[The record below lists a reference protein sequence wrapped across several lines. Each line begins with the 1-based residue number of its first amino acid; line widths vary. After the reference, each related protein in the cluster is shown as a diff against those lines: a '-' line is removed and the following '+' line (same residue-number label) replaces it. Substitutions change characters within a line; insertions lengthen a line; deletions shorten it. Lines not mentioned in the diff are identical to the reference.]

1 VPCFSQYQLFVL
13 RDILSAFHNC
23 KYRLCQWIISD
34 FYLMGDLQCV
44 HSRQT
49 WSLNCGAELVL
60 QALLFEHMAR
70 PSGLATVCICT
81 AGRRIIYICTV
92 VRESAIKVD
101 KTAGSGAV
109 SSSARAL
116 PSDQRCAR
124 AAEVSKSNANVLDDI
139 LAGFRCAKG
148 SDQIKPVFSY
158 CCSKFAGRRVGLR

>member
-44 HSRQT
+44 YPRQT
-49 WSLNCGAELVL
+49 WSLSCGAKLVL

-70 PSGLATVCICT
+70 PSGLATVYLCT

-101 KTAGSGAV
+101 KTAGSSAV

-116 PSDQRCAR
+116 PSDQRCTR

-148 SDQIKPVFSY
+148 SHQIKPVFSY